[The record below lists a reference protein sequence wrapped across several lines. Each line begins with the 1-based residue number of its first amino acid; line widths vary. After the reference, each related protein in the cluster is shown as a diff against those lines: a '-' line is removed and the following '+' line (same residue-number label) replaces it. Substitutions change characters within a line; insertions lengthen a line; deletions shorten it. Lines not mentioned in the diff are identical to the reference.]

1 MIVTVLLSFL
11 AGVVAVIY
19 LELLGLQALLDP
31 FRDLLTVLLPGG

>member
-19 LELLGLQALLDP
+19 LELQGLQALLDP
-31 FRDLLTVLLPGG
+31 FRDLIGLLVPGG